1 MEKEAQTY
9 LRLKQFVAPFLG
21 FAVNINAYGTEH
33 IAQKGKLILV
43 SNHRSDMD
51 PFILSYTFPRYISW
65 IAADYTFRIPIFKD
79 LAKLAGGIP
88 MAIDGKISMASIKMV
103 QQVFKRE
110 GVLGIFPEGHDYMVQ
125 NDFFAPMV
133 RFHEGFAAFSIRNK
147 VDILPSVIVPIEES
161 YSDIPI
167 PSLVRSFMGMP
178 KEVCDIKRR
187 SIYKKV
193 RVLYGPKID
202 HRHYLEG
209 KLEDNLKKL
218 SDEVRVRMEN
228 LQRTQVV

>member
-1 MEKEAQTY
+1 
-9 LRLKQFVAPFLG
+9 
-21 FAVNINAYGTEH
+21 
-33 IAQKGKLILV
+33 
-43 SNHRSDMD
+43 MD
-51 PFILSYTFPRYISW
+51 PFIISYTFPRYISW

-125 NDFFAPMV
+125 NNFSAPMV
-133 RFHEGFAAFSIRNK
+133 PFHEGFAAFSIRNK

-202 HRHYLEG
+202 HRPYLEG
-209 KLEDNLKKL
+209 KLENNLKKL
-218 SDEVRVRMEN
+218 SNEVRVRMEN
-228 LQRTQVV
+228 LQKTEVV